1 MFNEDDYKLEERY
14 LVWLNINC
22 LLENI
27 MNLASLNNDWRRV
40 MKDCFVI
47 ANIQIDLSFPFQT
60 HKQCLYLIIKYLR
73 KSTIKWYLS
82 LDVSCLVNFD

>member
-22 LLENI
+22 LLENV
-27 MNLASLNNDWRRV
+27 MNLGLLNNDWRRV

-47 ANIQIDLSFPFQT
+47 ANIQIDLSFPF
-60 HKQCLYLIIKYLR
+60 
-73 KSTIKWYLS
+73 
-82 LDVSCLVNFD
+82 